1 MSAEAIRLL
10 AELNSLGISV
20 WAEQGQL
27 RFRAPKGRLTEPLK
41 AELAAR
47 RETLL
52 ALLDKDAAAESA
64 IVRRDMPAGQ
74 PVPLSPQQHAIWMAE
89 QNGGGHAFLIPG
101 ALSLNGP
108 LDAGALRAALQA
120 LVNRHE
126 ALRCAIRLVN
136 DVPMQLAL
144 PAVSFELP
152 LTDLSAQDEAER
164 EASVAAQLA
173 AEAEQAF
180 DLSAPP
186 LLRAR
191 LLRLAPE
198 RHVLILTPHHIMS
211 DGWSIDIMVRELSR
225 LYRPGADAAPEA
237 LGPAPLGY
245 PDFALWQDTRRSQG
259 GDRADLD
266 YWRRALANLP
276 APLELPSDRA
286 PAPDIDFAGAELH
299 AELDAATAGGL
310 RRLARQAGTTLFSAL
325 TAAFAALLHRY
336 TGETDLTLGT
346 AIAGRGR
353 AELQDVIGLFA
364 GRLPLRLD
372 LDGNPSFA
380 QLLRRVADTAA
391 EAFSHA
397 EVPAE
402 RILAEA
408 VAPDAR
414 PALFQ
419 VMIALQNAV
428 QNRLDFAGLEVQPL
442 PIAGHTAKFELFLAV
457 DEADDRLAL
466 ALEYSTARFD
476 EPAMRRLLD
485 HLLRLTAA
493 AVASP
498 ERPLSELT
506 MLDADERRALLSRQN
521 NPKTWDG
528 AGDLWRRFLQ
538 AADAHPERPALI
550 LPAQWQHAGPDA
562 ELSYGELRDQAR
574 ALACRLR
581 RSGLRQGEIVALA
594 GERSGGFIVG
604 MLAILAGG
612 GGYMP
617 LAPDLP
623 PSRVAE
629 MLEDSS
635 ATRLVFSDDAGAAL
649 AGHFAEAFDARA
661 AAPGD
666 EATVLPAIDA
676 ASPAYVMFTSG
687 STGRPKGVVVNHG
700 NVLHFVAN
708 MPTSPGSGREVFMQF
723 APSGFDASVIEIWS
737 ALLIGARLVIAPPGL
752 PSLDALADL
761 MESRRVNVGWL
772 TAGLFHQMCEA
783 HPAMLSRLDHLLSG
797 GDRLSVSAA
806 RAVLAQGGPVR
817 VYNAYGPTETTVF
830 ATLHRI
836 LPADVGPDARS
847 VPLGGAHG
855 DARLYILDS
864 RGEPVPAGAVGELY
878 IGGAGVSAGY
888 INRPDLSAERFLPDP
903 FNDAPDARMYRS
915 GDLTRLRAD
924 GLLEF
929 VGRADRQVK
938 IRGFRIEPAEIETH
952 LQEHPAVSQ
961 AAVEPQKQGGIQRL
975 VAYVVASAPLS
986 LDDVRDFLAARLPEH
1001 MIPGALVTLDA
1012 LPLTRNGKLDRRA
1025 LPAPAA
1031 ESSAGR
1037 DQQPASAEER
1047 LLAAIWRDVLQ
1058 AERVGLDDN
1067 FYELGGDS
1075 IMAMQ
1080 VAMRLT
1086 RQDWELRPQD
1096 MLRHP
1101 TLRAQSRLLRRK
1113 AKALARREFSQPLPL
1128 TPIQDWFFQLPLAKR
1143 DHWNQALRLA
1153 LEPAAAEQLEAALTA
1168 LEQTHD
1174 ALRLRFSQD
1183 GGVWRQ
1189 LPAAEA
1195 GPRLRRERVVD
1206 EEQAGRLIA
1215 DAQRSLDIE
1224 HGPVWTALLLEG
1236 LGDWPQLVLIAHHL
1250 VVDGVS
1256 WRILLEDL
1264 ALALQGRELTPP
1276 ALGLCDWAAHLA
1288 EQPAA
1293 EPAAVEAA
1301 PALPPLDHPQGGNLE
1316 SQTAVSSLLLPPD
1329 VAALLLGPANTP
1341 YRTEPTELLL
1351 AAIMLGLRD
1360 AFGREALT
1368 VALERHGREAD
1379 GIDLSGTV
1387 GWFTA
1392 IAAVR
1397 LDLSAAQTPGQALLA
1412 IKQSVRTAPR
1422 RMRNGDGRSP
1432 AVAFNYLG
1440 RFDNTLPPGG
1450 PFRALDADSG
1460 VCTDPAGTRPYAV
1473 EIVASVDA
1481 DGLRVD
1487 FRHSA
1492 EQLESATAAA
1502 WVDATRANLLAMAAL
1517 AGADA
1522 AGGRAP
1528 CDFPLSGIDSQ
1539 RELDDLLAEH
1549 ALAAQALDDLLPVS
1563 AQQRGMLLESLA
1575 HPGRGMHVEQFV
1587 ATFAGPLEPAALEAA
1602 WSGLIA
1608 RHETLRSGFIWRHD
1622 GEPLCV
1628 VHRQAAADWRH
1639 LDWRADD
1646 DAGEEGRIG
1655 DWLAVD
1661 AAAGFAGSAAPLRF
1675 ATMRLDDERWL
1686 FVWTYHHAL
1695 LDGWSVARLL
1705 AEVLE
1710 PASGKAA
1717 PASARDHARWL
1728 AGRDREAAAAFWRRY
1743 LADAATPSL
1752 PGRRDPELTP
1762 GQGYAD
1768 LRQTLDAARAE
1779 KLETLARRHRITPAM
1794 LAQGA
1799 WALTLAWASGQDDVV
1814 FASTVSGRPTEIEGS
1829 EAWVGLFINS
1839 LPLRLAAPAAGDAW
1853 RWLEQLG
1860 ENGAE
1865 RSQYEWCAG
1874 GDIHAWSG
1882 LPLGRSLSDTL
1893 IIFENYPNTPQ
1904 QPVSGD
1910 AARLVSVAGRGA
1922 RTHFPVTLLIMPG
1935 DGWRCEFVCDQQYI
1949 PAEEAARLLDAF
1961 IRLLDVLADEDA
1973 ALDGVRAALPQQ
1985 PPRLCRQPERV
1996 VQPPRTAL
2004 ELEIARLWEDLF
2016 ALSPIGVDDNFF
2028 LLGGHSLLALDLMA
2042 RLRARFGRRVPF
2054 TAFLSEPT
2062 VAGLARL
2069 LAGDELQGGVSLLPL
2084 AAQGRPLFL
2093 MPGASGNPLAYLE
2106 LAQALEGRYAL
2117 VGAQPDMADRGE
2129 ELTIEAVAADLA
2141 QAIARHQPQGPVL
2154 LAGHSF
2160 GSAVAFETARLLAR
2174 QGRTVG
2180 ALVLIDTPV
2189 PDGGAEFAGFDE
2201 IDWIV
2206 SIADAAGSYFG
2217 QPIDLAPEALSPL
2230 PSAAR
2235 RELMLER
2242 FKAAGA
2248 LPAGA
2253 SRQVIDDLLAT
2264 YQNSIAAFSAYRPTY
2279 WDGALSVIRSAQD
2292 HGIDDPTLGWGGLC
2306 REIGMTAAA
2315 PGDHISMVAAAHAA
2329 ELAKR
2334 IILCVDSALTAGQ
2347 ARDKEAAATA

>member
-10 AELNSLGISV
+10 AELNTLGISV

-47 RETLL
+47 RDALL
-52 ALLDKDAAAESA
+52 ALLDKDAAAETA

-74 PVPLSPQQHAIWMAE
+74 PVPLSPQQHSVWMAE

-101 ALSLNGP
+101 ALSLRGA
-108 LDAGALRAALQA
+108 LDVDALRAALQA

-126 ALRCAIRLVN
+126 ALRCAIRLVD
-136 DVPMQLAL
+136 DVPMQVAL
-144 PAVSFELP
+144 PDVRFELP
-152 LTDLSAQDEAER
+152 LTDLSAQGQAGR

-180 DLSAPP
+180 DLATPP

-191 LLRLAPE
+191 LLRLAADN
-198 RHVLILTPHHIMS
+198 HVLILTPHHIMS

-225 LYRPGADAAPEA
+225 LYRPDSAPAD
-237 LGPAPLGY
+237 LGPVPLGY
-245 PDFALWQDTRRSQG
+245 PDFALWQDARRSQG

-266 YWRRALANLP
+266 YWRRALADLP

-286 PAPDIDFAGAELH
+286 AAPDVDFAGAELH
-299 AELDAATAGGL
+299 AELPAATANGL
-310 RRLARQAGTTLFSAL
+310 RQLAKQSGTTLFSAL
-325 TAAFAALLHRY
+325 AAAFAALLHRY

-346 AIAGRGR
+346 AIAGRSR

-372 LDGNPSFA
+372 LDGNPSFL
-380 QLLRRVADTAA
+380 QLLRRVAGAAA

-428 QNRLDFAGLEVQPL
+428 KNRLDFIGLEVQPL

-476 EPAMRRLLD
+476 QPAMRQLLNHLVRLA
-485 HLLRLTAA
+485 AA
-493 AVASP
+493 AVAAP
-498 ERPLSELT
+498 ELPLSELA
-506 MLDADERRALLSRQN
+506 MLDADERRALLAPPRS
-521 NPKTWDG
+521 PKAWDG

-538 AADAHPERPALI
+538 AADAHPERPALT

-562 ELSYGELRDQAR
+562 VLSYGALRDRAQ
-574 ALACRLR
+574 ALAGSLR
-581 RSGLRQGEIVALA
+581 RAGVRPGEIVALA
-594 GERSGGFIVG
+594 GDRSGDFIVG
-604 MLAILAGG
+604 MLAILAAG

-623 PSRVAE
+623 PSRVQE
-629 MLEDSS
+629 MLEDSG
-635 ATRLVFSDDAGAAL
+635 AARLVFSDDAGAAL
-649 AGHFAEAFDARA
+649 AGSFAAAFDARA
-661 AAPGD
+661 AANGD
-666 EATVLPAIDA
+666 DGAELPAIDP

-687 STGRPKGVVVNHG
+687 STGRPKGVVVSHANA
-700 NVLHFVAN
+700 LHFVAN
-708 MPTSPGSGREVFMQF
+708 MPTTPGSGREVFLQF

-752 PSLDALADL
+752 PSLDALAEL
-761 MESRRVNVGWL
+761 IESRGVNVCWL

-783 HPAMLSRLDHLLSG
+783 HPAALSRLDYLLSG
-797 GDRLSVSAA
+797 GDRLSVAAA
-806 RAVLAQGGPVR
+806 RAVLAQNGPAR

-864 RGEPVPAGAVGELY
+864 RREPVPAGAAGELY

-888 INRPDLSAERFLPDP
+888 INRPDLTAERFLPDP
-903 FNDAPDARMYRS
+903 FNAAPGARMYRS
-915 GDLTRLRAD
+915 GDLVRRRAD

-929 VGRADRQVK
+929 MGRADRQVK
-938 IRGFRIEPAEIETH
+938 IRGFRIEPAEIEAH
-952 LQEHPAVSQ
+952 LQEHPAISQ

-986 LDDVRDFLAARLPEH
+986 LDDIRDFLAERLPEH
-1001 MIPGALVTLDA
+1001 MIPGALVALDA

-1025 LPAPAA
+1025 LPQPAV
-1031 ESSAGR
+1031 ESSAG
-1037 DQQPASAEER
+1037 QEPASAEAR

-1058 AERVGLDDN
+1058 AERIGLDDN

-1086 RQDWELRPQD
+1086 RQEWELRPQD

-1113 AKALARREFSQPLPL
+1113 AKTLARREFSQPLPL
-1128 TPIQDWFFQLPLAKR
+1128 TPIQNWFFQLPLANR
-1143 DHWNQALRLA
+1143 NHWNQALRLA
-1153 LEPAAAEQLEAALTA
+1153 LEPAAAERLETALAA

-1174 ALRLRFSQD
+1174 ALRLRFSPD
-1183 GGVWRQ
+1183 AGGWRQ
-1189 LPAAEA
+1189 LPAAA
-1195 GPRLRRERVVD
+1195 ASPRLRRERVAG
-1206 EEQAGRLIA
+1206 EEQAGERIA
-1215 DAQRSLDIE
+1215 AAQRSLDIE
-1224 HGPVWTALLLEG
+1224 HGPVWAALLLEG

-1264 ALALQGRELTPP
+1264 ALALQGRALTPP

-1288 EQPAA
+1288 EQPEAEQAA
-1293 EPAAVEAA
+1293 AEAA

-1316 SQTAVSSLLLPPD
+1316 SQTAIASLLLPPD
-1329 VAALLLGPANTP
+1329 AATQLLGPANAP

-1360 AFGREALT
+1360 AFGRDALT

-1397 LDLSAAQTPGQALLA
+1397 LDLAAAQTPGQALLA
-1412 IKQSVRTAPR
+1412 VKQAARTAPR
-1422 RMRNGDGRSP
+1422 RMRNGDGRAP

-1450 PFRALDADSG
+1450 PFRPLDADSG
-1460 VCTDPAGTRPYAV
+1460 VCTDPAGARPYAL

-1492 EQLESATAAA
+1492 EQFERATIAA
-1502 WVDATRANLLAMAAL
+1502 WVDAARANLLALAAL
-1517 AGADA
+1517 ADA
-1522 AGGRAP
+1522 ETAGGRAP
-1528 CDFPLSGIDSQ
+1528 CDFPLSGIASQ

-1549 ALAAQALDDLLPVS
+1549 QLAAPALDDLLPVS
-1563 AQQRGMLLESLA
+1563 AQQRGMLLENLA

-1622 GEPLCV
+1622 GEPLRV
-1628 VHRQAAADWRH
+1628 VHRQAAAGWQH
-1639 LDWRADD
+1639 LDWRAD
-1646 DAGEEGRIG
+1646 AGAESRIG

-1728 AGRDREAAAAFWRRY
+1728 ASRDREAAAAFWRRY

-1752 PGRRDPELTP
+1752 PGRRDAALEP
-1762 GQGYAD
+1762 GEGYAD
-1768 LRQTLDAARAE
+1768 LCQTLDAARAE
-1779 KLETLARRHRITPAM
+1779 KLETLARRRRITPAM

-1839 LPLRLAAPAAGDAW
+1839 LPLRLAVPAAGDAW

-1860 ENGAE
+1860 DNAAE

-1904 QPVSGD
+1904 QPVAGGG
-1910 AARLVSVAGRGA
+1910 ARLVSVAGRGA

-1935 DGWRCEFVCDQQYI
+1935 DGWRCEFVCDNQYI

-1961 IRLLDVLADEDA
+1961 IRLLAALADEGA
-1973 ALDGVRAALPQQ
+1973 ALDDVRAALPPQ

-2004 ELEIARLWEDLF
+2004 ELEIAKLWEDLF
-2016 ALSPIGVDDNFF
+2016 ALSPIGADDNFF

-2054 TAFLSEPT
+2054 TAFLAEPT

-2084 AAQGRPLFL
+2084 ADQGRPLYL

-2117 VGAQPDMADRGE
+2117 IGAQPDMVDRGAA
-2129 ELTIEAVAADLA
+2129 LTIEAVAADLA
-2141 QAIARHQPQGPVL
+2141 QAIERRQPQGPVL

-2160 GSAVAFETARLLAR
+2160 GSAIAFETARLLSR

-2189 PDGGAEFAGFDE
+2189 PTGGDEFAGFGE

-2217 QPIDLAPEALSPL
+2217 QPIDLAPEELEPL
-2230 PSAAR
+2230 PSDAR
-2235 RELMLER
+2235 RALMLAR
-2242 FKAAGA
+2242 FQAAGA

-2264 YQNSIAAFSAYRPTY
+2264 YQNSIAAFSAYRPAY
-2279 WDGALSVIRSAQD
+2279 WDGALSVIRSEQE

-2306 REIGMTAAA
+2306 REIGITAAA
-2315 PGDHISMVAAAHAA
+2315 PGDHISMVASAHAA

-2334 IILCVDSALTAGQ
+2334 IVLCVDSALEAGQ
-2347 ARDKEAAATA
+2347 ARDKEAAATV